1 MPEANV
7 ISRYQCANVNA
18 DSREDHNHANK
29 CDFFKENLEY
39 KKDWTA
45 EHGPWE
51 KTTLA
56 DSGKCVAKPLA
67 ENPTKIENT
76 TIKK

>member
-45 EHGPWE
+45 EHGP
-51 KTTLA
+51 
-56 DSGKCVAKPLA
+56 
-67 ENPTKIENT
+67 
-76 TIKK
+76 